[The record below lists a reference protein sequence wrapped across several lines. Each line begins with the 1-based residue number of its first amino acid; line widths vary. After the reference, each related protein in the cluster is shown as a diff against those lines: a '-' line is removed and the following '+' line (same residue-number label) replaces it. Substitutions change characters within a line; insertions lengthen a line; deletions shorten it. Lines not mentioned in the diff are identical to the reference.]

1 MNELEIPKK
10 SELAI
15 EQEKLVLLEGSTTII
30 IGANGTG
37 KTRLAVYIEE
47 QK

>member
-10 SELAI
+10 SESAI
-15 EQEKLVLLEGSTTII
+15 EQEKLVLSEGSTTII

-37 KTRLAVYIEE
+37 KTRLAAYIEE